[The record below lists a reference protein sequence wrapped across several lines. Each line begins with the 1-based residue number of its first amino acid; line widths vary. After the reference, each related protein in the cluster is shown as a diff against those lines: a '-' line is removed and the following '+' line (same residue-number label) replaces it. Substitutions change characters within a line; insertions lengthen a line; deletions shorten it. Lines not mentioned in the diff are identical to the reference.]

1 MERVEAELFTDGGND
16 AVVRLP
22 GRNFPGVLIQGD
34 TLSMLRSDVAELA
47 ELCAAGDLE
56 EARHVASLLQADLET
71 KLRRYTDALRTHGIS
86 RPF

>member
-56 EARHVASLLQADLET
+56 EARHVASLLQADLEAT
-71 KLRRYTDALRTHGIS
+71 LQRYTDALRTHGIS
-86 RPF
+86 LPF